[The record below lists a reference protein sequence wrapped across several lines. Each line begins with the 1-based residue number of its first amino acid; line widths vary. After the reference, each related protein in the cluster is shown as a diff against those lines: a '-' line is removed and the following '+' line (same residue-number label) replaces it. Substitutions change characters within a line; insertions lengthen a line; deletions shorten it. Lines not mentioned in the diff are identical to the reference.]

1 MQGNIRPVL
10 DAYHRMI
17 EADLNA
23 ADDQM
28 KILYQLQHERK
39 VLFGDRPMAHSL
51 RPAFLSETAHTQ
63 IQDTVYLIRQA
74 ILKIAAAYFNT
85 QEALDELG
93 LTPDEIELAAIPT
106 NVIRLSATARMD
118 AFLTSTSF
126 KFVELNA
133 ESPAGVGYT
142 HRMAQ
147 IYRELPVFQQFIK
160 SYPVRF
166 VSPLEHL
173 IQGLI
178 RTYHEEFEGAVEKP
192 SFAIIDFQNIPTVH
206 EFNIVRDYLEQLG
219 YPCEIADPRDVECR
233 DGWVYVNGR
242 KIDIL
247 YRRLLTNEY
256 LEIKDE
262 CPAFLEGYKA
272 QKTCYLNSFRTKL
285 VHKKSIFSFLTDP
298 RYTGILNTVE
308 LQTIRN
314 HIPWTRKIRDQHT
327 IYKGQTINLLEYVS
341 RHRADFVIK
350 PNDEYGGKGVVLGF
364 AATDQEWAQAIN
376 EGIQFGFVVQEVV
389 DISREPFLLQTA
401 AGWQSVPTV
410 VDLDP
415 YLNGPMMGGCLVRT
429 STTNLANVTAGGGSL
444 PVFILRYVR

>member
-10 DAYHRMI
+10 DAYHRLI

-93 LTPDEIELAAIPT
+93 LTPEEIELAAIPT

-147 IYRELPVFQQFIK
+147 IYRELPVFQQFVK

-166 VSPLEHL
+166 ISPLEHL
-173 IQGLI
+173 IHGLI

-206 EFNIVRDYLEQLG
+206 EFNIVREYLERLG

-247 YRRLLTNEY
+247 YRRLLTNEF
-256 LEIKDE
+256 LEIKDQ

-314 HIPWTRKIRDQHT
+314 HIPWTRKLREQNT
-327 IYKGQTINLLEYVS
+327 IYKGQTIHLLEYVS

-364 AATDQEWAQAIN
+364 AASDQEWAQAIN

-429 STTNLANVTAGGGSL
+429 SSTNLANVTAGGGSL

>member
-1 MQGNIRPVL
+1 MLGNIRPVL
-10 DAYHRMI
+10 DAYHRLI

-28 KILYQLQHERK
+28 KMLYQMQQERK

-93 LTPDEIELAAIPT
+93 LTPEEIELAAIPT

-147 IYRELPVFQQFIK
+147 IYRELPVFQQFVK

-192 SFAIIDFQNIPTVH
+192 TFAIIDFQNIPTVH
-206 EFNIVRDYLEQLG
+206 EFNIVKDYLERLG

-233 DGWVYVNGR
+233 DGWVFVNGR

-247 YRRLLTNEY
+247 YRRLLTNEF
-256 LEIKDE
+256 LEIKDQ

-298 RYTGILNTVE
+298 RYTGILNTLE

-314 HIPWTRKIRDQHT
+314 HIPWTRKLREQNT

-364 AATDQEWAQAIN
+364 AASDQEWAQAIN

>member
-10 DAYHRMI
+10 DAYHRLI

-147 IYRELPVFQQFIK
+147 IYRELPVFQQFVK

-173 IQGLI
+173 IHGLI

-192 SFAIIDFQNIPTVH
+192 TFAIIDFQNIPTVH
-206 EFNIVRDYLEQLG
+206 EFNIVKEYLERLG

-247 YRRLLTNEY
+247 YRRLLTNEF
-256 LEIKDE
+256 LEIKDQ

-314 HIPWTRKIRDQHT
+314 HIPWTRKLRDQNT
-327 IYKGQTINLLEYVS
+327 IYKGQTINLLEYVA

-429 STTNLANVTAGGGSL
+429 SSTNLANVTAGGGSL

>member
-10 DAYHRMI
+10 DAYHRII
-17 EADLNA
+17 ESDLNA

-28 KILYQLQHERK
+28 KMLYQMQHERK

-142 HRMAQ
+142 HRMAE
-147 IYRELPVFQQFIK
+147 IYRELPVFQQFVK

-206 EFNIVRDYLEQLG
+206 EFNIVRDYLERLG

-256 LEIKDE
+256 LEIKDQ

-314 HIPWTRKIRDQHT
+314 HIPWTRKLRDQHT
-327 IYKGQTINLLEYVS
+327 IFKGQTINLLEYVS

-364 AATDQEWAQAIN
+364 AASDQEWAQAIN